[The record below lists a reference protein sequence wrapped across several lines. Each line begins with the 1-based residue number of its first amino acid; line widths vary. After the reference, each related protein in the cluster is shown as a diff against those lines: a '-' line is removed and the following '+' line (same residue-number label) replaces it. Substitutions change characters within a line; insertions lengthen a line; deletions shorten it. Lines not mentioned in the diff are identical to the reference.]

1 MKSELDAMP
10 LFLLDNLLRSGQV
23 RFMIKIQSY
32 RSYIQDPGSSM
43 AKWYIVNQYF
53 NKFLWIL
60 KYVCCS
66 AWKCKT
72 LKFLH
77 KTKDS
82 GIVDLWLGQPNAS
95 KNGRVKSWKKEFLAK
110 IESDDSATNETLFF
124 FRLRD
129 WLFSFKITKDW
140 NHLTV

>member
-1 MKSELDAMP
+1 
-10 LFLLDNLLRSGQV
+10 
-23 RFMIKIQSY
+23 
-32 RSYIQDPGSSM
+32 M
-43 AKWYIVNQYF
+43 AKCYIVNQYF

-66 AWKCKT
+66 AWNCKT

-95 KNGRVKSWKKEFLAK
+95 KNGKVKSWKKEFLAK
-110 IESDDSATNETLFF
+110 IESDDSATNERLFF
-124 FRLRD
+124 FSSSRLTFFLQD
-129 WLFSFKITKDW
+129 DQGLKSFDRNW
-140 NHLTV
+140 NFFDTFHAGWPVNVLISECAKSSFMLQNNFVESEIM